1 MSKSQAAVIFIFIL
15 FIIGGLLWEIG
26 KFIAVWKWILS

>member
-26 KFIAVWKWILS
+26 KFIAVWKWVFS